1 MEIGLSRL
9 LHLMINYNNKKFV
22 SVSNT
27 KNGMVSEATMFAYSQ
42 EDDVIWADYSGGDIL
57 KGHLIG
63 TVDADGQLDFVYHHL
78 TQKKEIQTGKCF
90 STPEILQ
97 DGRIRL
103 VEQWQW
109 TSGDQS
115 KGESIIEEI

>member
-1 MEIGLSRL
+1 MK
-9 LHLMINYNNKKFV
+9 MQYNQKKFV

-27 KNGMVSEATMFAYSQ
+27 KNGTVSDATTFTYYQ
-42 EDDVIWADYSGGDIL
+42 EGDVIWADYSGGDIL

-63 TVDADGQLDFVYHHL
+63 TVDANGHLTFVYHHL
-78 TQKKEIQTGKCF
+78 NQKKEIQTGKCF
-90 STPEILQ
+90 STPEILP

-103 VEQWQW
+103 VEKWQW